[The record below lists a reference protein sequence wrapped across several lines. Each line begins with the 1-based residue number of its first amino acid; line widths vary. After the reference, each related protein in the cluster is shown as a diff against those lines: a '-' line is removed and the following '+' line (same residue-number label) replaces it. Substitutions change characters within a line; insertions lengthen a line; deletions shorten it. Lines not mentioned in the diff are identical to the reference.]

1 MTASNLTGKSQIRSE
16 ETQNLVNDF
25 EKLSTDDKL
34 ALLYWIYEKMGDSI
48 TPAAPEAAEPNI
60 APMLMDD
67 YYKLSEDEQLQIMRD
82 IVDRKD
88 TVYSHAYGALS
99 ANNQLVVWYAWAVG
113 MGDRIV
119 DMPSD
124 YQSTPE
130 TNSLLSQIEKAEFEE
145 QISILR
151 EIAGGMGYNSVG
163 EMPSQAE
170 TGVTPSL

>member
-1 MTASNLTGKSQIRSE
+1 MTTNVTGKSQTRSQ
-16 ETQNLVNDF
+16 ETQNIVNDF
-25 EKLSTDDKL
+25 EKLSTDDQL
-34 ALLYWIYEKMGDSI
+34 AVLYWIYEKMGDSI
-48 TPAAPEAAEPNI
+48 TPAAPGAAEPNI

-67 YYKLSEDEQLQIMRD
+67 YYNLSEDEQLQIMRD
-82 IVDRKD
+82 IVERKD

-124 YQSTPE
+124 YQSTPD
-130 TNSLLSQIEKAEFEE
+130 TDRILSEIEQAEFEE

-151 EIAGGMGYNSVG
+151 EIAGGMGYTAGGSI
-163 EMPSQAE
+163 PTQAE

>member
-1 MTASNLTGKSQIRSE
+1 MTTNVTGKSQTRSQD
-16 ETQNLVNDF
+16 TQNIVNEF
-25 EKLSTDDKL
+25 EKLSTDDQL
-34 ALLYWIYEKMGDSI
+34 AVLYWIYEKMGDSI
-48 TPAAPEAAEPNI
+48 TPAAPGAAEPNI

-67 YYKLSEDEQLQIMRD
+67 YYKLSDDEQLQIMRD
-82 IVDRKD
+82 IVERKD

-130 TNSLLSQIEKAEFEE
+130 TDRILSEIEQAEFEE

-151 EIAGGMGYNSVG
+151 EIAGGMGYTAAASV
-163 EMPSQAE
+163 PTQAE

>member
-1 MTASNLTGKSQIRSE
+1 MTANLTGKSQIRSQG
-16 ETQNLVNDF
+16 TLDIVNEF

-48 TPAAPEAAEPNI
+48 TPAAPGAAEPNI

-67 YYKLSEDEQLQIMRD
+67 YYDLSDDEQLQIMRD
-82 IVDRKD
+82 IVERKD

-130 TNSLLSQIEKAEFEE
+130 TERILSHIEQASFEE
-145 QISILR
+145 QISIFR
-151 EIAGGMGYNSVG
+151 EIAGGMGYTAATSV
-163 EMPSQAE
+163 PSQAE

>member
-1 MTASNLTGKSQIRSE
+1 MTANLTGKSQTRSQD
-16 ETQNLVNDF
+16 TQNIVNEF
-25 EKLSTDDKL
+25 EKLSTDDQL
-34 ALLYWIYEKMGDSI
+34 AVLYWIYEKMGDSI
-48 TPAAPEAAEPNI
+48 TPAAPGAAGPNI

-67 YYKLSEDEQLQIMRD
+67 YFKLSDDEQLQIMRD
-82 IVDRKD
+82 IVERKD

-99 ANNQLVVWYAWAVG
+99 ANNQLVVLYAWAVG
-113 MGDRIV
+113 MGDHIV

-130 TNSLLSQIEKAEFEE
+130 TDRILSHIEKASFEE

-151 EIAGGMGYNSVG
+151 EIAGGMGYTNVG
-163 EMPSQAE
+163 PVATQAE

>member
-1 MTASNLTGKSQIRSE
+1 MTANLTGKSQIRSQD
-16 ETQNLVNDF
+16 TQNIVNEF
-25 EKLSTDDKL
+25 EKLSTDNQL

-48 TPAAPEAAEPNI
+48 TPAAPGAAEPNI

-82 IVDRKD
+82 IVERKD

-124 YQSTPE
+124 YKSTPE

-151 EIAGGMGYNSVG
+151 EIAGGMGYTAGGSI
-163 EMPSQAE
+163 PTQAE
-170 TGVTPSL
+170 MGVTPSL

>member
-1 MTASNLTGKSQIRSE
+1 MTANLTGKSQIRSE
-16 ETQNLVNDF
+16 GTQNIVNHF

-34 ALLYWIYEKMGDSI
+34 AVLYWIYEKMGDSI
-48 TPAAPEAAEPNI
+48 TPAAPGAAEPNI

-67 YYKLSEDEQLQIMRD
+67 YYNLSEDEQLQIMRD
-82 IVDRKD
+82 IVERKD

-119 DMPSD
+119 DMPAD
-124 YQSTPE
+124 YQSTPD
-130 TNSLLSQIEKAEFEE
+130 TDRILSEIEKAEFEE

-151 EIAGGMGYNSVG
+151 EIAGGMGYTSGASV
-163 EMPSQAE
+163 PSQAE

>member
-1 MTASNLTGKSQIRSE
+1 MTANLTGRSQIRSQG
-16 ETQNLVNDF
+16 TQDIVNDF

-34 ALLYWIYEKMGDSI
+34 AVLYWIYEKMGDSV
-48 TPAAPEAAEPNI
+48 TPAAPGAAEPNI

-67 YYKLSEDEQLQIMRD
+67 YYNLSDDEQLQIMRD
-82 IVDRKD
+82 IVERKD

-119 DMPSD
+119 DMPPD
-124 YQSTPE
+124 YPSTPE
-130 TNSLLSQIEKAEFEE
+130 TDRILAEVEQAEFEE
-145 QISILR
+145 QISIFR
-151 EIAGGMGYNSVG
+151 EIAGGMGYTVVG
-163 EMPSQAE
+163 SIPTQAE